1 MPKTTKHKIN
11 YGKFN
16 GTTYAKYVDFS
27 KAVLWKDRELSIP
40 KFVFMG
46 MNAYN
51 TTEMRFIDRGKGEMW
66 IFDAAKVK
74 QSGVWKQVG
83 QEEQFYFPIELAKK
97 VTIKKEGE
105 QSMPRAKQKS
115 LNESD

>member
-1 MPKTTKHKIN
+1 MPKKKKTKIN

-27 KAVLWKDRELSIP
+27 KAVLWKDRQLSIP

-46 MNAYN
+46 MNAHS
-51 TTEMRFIDRGKGEMW
+51 TTQLRFIDRGKGEMW
-66 IFDAAKVK
+66 VFDAQKVRD
-74 QSGVWKQVG
+74 SGEWKSVG

-97 VTIKKEGE
+97 VTIKEKENVG
-105 QSMPRAKQKS
+105 
-115 LNESD
+115 

>member
-1 MPKTTKHKIN
+1 MPKKSKTKIN

-27 KAVLWKDRELSIP
+27 KAVLWKDRQLSIP

-46 MNAYN
+46 MNAHN
-51 TTEMRFIDRGKGEMW
+51 TTELRFIDRGKGEMW
-66 IFDAAKVK
+66 VFKADKIRAA
-74 QSGVWKQVG
+74 GVWKQVG

-97 VTIKKEGE
+97 VQIKKEEGVQNATE
-105 QSMPRAKQKS
+105 
-115 LNESD
+115 